1 MPKQKPKQKNPR
13 PPSAPPQDGCEC
25 SCGCLCHAPP
35 STGMPIH
42 VLSDVCHRKGWDE
55 PETKTQT
62 ANGYL
67 ATVSM
72 RSTLP
77 SGESIVLPFAAPD
90 SLRAAFTDT
99 EEEIAKNNI
108 AVYVLFCIGEH
119 NSDLPRGWR
128 GLWKREF
135 ERIKAVD
142 VKEGRGWMYSGDLFG
157 GYKRWQDSLYEA

>member
-1 MPKQKPKQKNPR
+1 MDANAAAAAYATRRHQQGCRSTSCQTSVIAK
-13 PPSAPPQDGCEC
+13 DGMNR
-25 SCGCLCHAPP
+25 
-35 STGMPIH
+35 T
-42 VLSDVCHRKGWDE
+42 
-55 PETKTQT
+55 
-62 ANGYL
+62 
-67 ATVSM
+67 TVSM

>member
-1 MPKQKPKQKNPR
+1 MLPTDAAAAANATRLHQQGCQSTSSQTSVVEK
-13 PPSAPPQDGCEC
+13 DGMNR
-25 SCGCLCHAPP
+25 
-35 STGMPIH
+35 STQWYPLHSLATKSSLAM
-42 VLSDVCHRKGWDE
+42 
-55 PETKTQT
+55 TKTQT

-90 SLRAAFTDT
+90 ILRAAFTDE

-128 GLWKREF
+128 GLWKREL

-157 GYKRWQDSLYEA
+157 EYKRWQDSLYDA